1 MKGLLLVGAA
11 VVAVAATFTLH
22 SAEKE
27 SAAFALYTGVCDASG
42 TACDFLSRYRTSAET
57 AAIVNFSSEMP
68 QALMLIIR

>member
-27 SAAFALYTGVCDASG
+27 SAAFALCTGIESSFVSASP
-42 TACDFLSRYRTSAET
+42 FLSRYRTSAET

>member
-27 SAAFALYTGVCDASG
+27 SAAFALYTGIESSSVSAA
-42 TACDFLSRYRTSAET
+42 TFLSRYRTTGET
-57 AAIVNFSSEMP
+57 PSLAKFSSENP
-68 QALMLIIR
+68 SFFFIIIR